1 MCILKRYYIYILYI
15 YISALE
21 RAEQKQ
27 SLPHK
32 GAFNRDND
40 LGAPHLFFLSKAIPQ
55 CHDSHTLFLTLK
67 LCAQWSPDS
76 LHLWKRIT
84 INLAVE
90 DVQMI
95 SSSQKNVFESFI
107 LNSLELYDHRQLLES
122 SNLKIALVSNATG
135 HTLQLGLIAWKTSW
149 WYLHDM
155 LTICCM
161 ILRSCRPWQPSD
173 KSVRHLILASTGP
186 TSLDS
191 MIAWHTSVLRTGDL
205 NVFDM
210 SWRLPR

>member
-1 MCILKRYYIYILYI
+1 MFGPLVFPFRFRHPFKSQIRQIRHMIKKNGHYGIWSKKTVITGKSQNDQKILIIRCYRYI

-27 SLPHK
+27 SIPQG

-40 LGAPHLFFLSKAIPQ
+40 LGAPHLLFLSKAIPQ

-76 LHLWKRIT
+76 LHLWKRIA

-95 SSSQKNVFESFI
+95 SSSEKNVFESFI

-122 SNLKIALVSNATG
+122 SNLKIALVSNATDI
-135 HTLQLGLIAWKTSW
+135 HFS
-149 WYLHDM
+149 
-155 LTICCM
+155 
-161 ILRSCRPWQPSD
+161 
-173 KSVRHLILASTGP
+173 
-186 TSLDS
+186 
-191 MIAWHTSVLRTGDL
+191 
-205 NVFDM
+205 
-210 SWRLPR
+210 